1 MASIG
6 VIGELAVPQP
16 ELPGVTYLF
25 LFLIAGGLFCP
36 FTSIVTLVGNN
47 LAPSSKRAVELA
59 ILASFGN
66 MGGVCGSNIYLARQA
81 PQYPVG
87 YGTCLGACVAGIGAA
102 ILLQIA
108 YASENRKKA
117 ALLQAEDE
125 AAVRARYREQE
136 LVDLGDKSPFF
147 SVYLV
152 EGGQRRALSESTR
165 FQTRRVYIPRGA
177 LAPECQI
184 QACAAHTYIYSTE
197 TRPSPP
203 RICTPAT
210 WSIERN
216 NQWTIFATMR
226 SEEKATSFVEMPATA
241 SSRQNSRGLPGKAHQ
256 KADQRNHRDS
266 RKSSSVVAE
275 SFS

>member
-1 MASIG
+1 MTIIAVAIWSGRVQQRTPFIIRGLAMASIG

-66 MGGVCGSNIYLARQA
+66 MGGICGSNIYLARQA

-87 YGTCLGACVAGIGAA
+87 YGTCLGVCVAGIAAA

-108 YASENRKKA
+108 YASENRRKA

-125 AAVRARYREQE
+125 AAERARYREQE

-147 SVYLV
+147 QYTL
-152 EGGQRRALSESTR
+152 
-165 FQTRRVYIPRGA
+165 
-177 LAPECQI
+177 
-184 QACAAHTYIYSTE
+184 
-197 TRPSPP
+197 
-203 RICTPAT
+203 
-210 WSIERN
+210 
-216 NQWTIFATMR
+216 
-226 SEEKATSFVEMPATA
+226 
-241 SSRQNSRGLPGKAHQ
+241 
-256 KADQRNHRDS
+256 
-266 RKSSSVVAE
+266 
-275 SFS
+275 